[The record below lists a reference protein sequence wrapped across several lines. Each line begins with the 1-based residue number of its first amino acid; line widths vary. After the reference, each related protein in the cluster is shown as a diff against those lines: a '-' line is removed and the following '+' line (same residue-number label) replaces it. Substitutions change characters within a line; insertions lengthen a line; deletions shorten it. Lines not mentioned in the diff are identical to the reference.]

1 MKKVLFVLAGL
12 FLAAALF
19 AEDYEVKS
27 VTGRV
32 TLEASK
38 GKSENVAPGMIISD
52 ESVITLG
59 ANSKLVITVV
69 GKDITL
75 RTPKKET
82 LAEFIN
88 ARNQINGSSVK
99 KGKGTAT
106 AASRASDVMA
116 EGELDD

>member
-1 MKKVLFVLAGL
+1 MKKVFIILAGL
-12 FLAAALF
+12 FMSMALF

-27 VTGRV
+27 VTGKV

-38 GKSENVAPGMIISD
+38 GKAETVAPGMILND

-59 ANSKLVITVV
+59 ANSKLVISVD

-82 LAEFIN
+82 LAEFIE
-88 ARNQINGSSVK
+88 ARNQINGSSAK

>member
-1 MKKVLFVLAGL
+1 MKKILVVLAGL
-12 FLAAALF
+12 FLAASFF

-27 VTGRV
+27 VSGKV

-38 GKSENVAPGMIISD
+38 GKNEDVKPGMTLTD

-59 ANSKLVITVV
+59 ANSKLVISAD

-82 LAEFIN
+82 LSEFIN
-88 ARNQINGSSVK
+88 ARNQINGSSAK

-116 EGELDD
+116 EGELDE